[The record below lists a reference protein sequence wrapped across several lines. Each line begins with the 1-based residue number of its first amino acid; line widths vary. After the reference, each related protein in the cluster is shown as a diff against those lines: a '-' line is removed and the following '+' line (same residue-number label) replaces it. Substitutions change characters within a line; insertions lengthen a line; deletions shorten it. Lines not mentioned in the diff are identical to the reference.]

1 MPGVMRE
8 AAMTLDKREKNML
21 YVLAVVLVIFLVDFF
36 VNSEDYAW
44 LTGTGDGEQRVVE
57 RVKPKITQPRA
68 SGDEPDVVAV
78 LDWGRD
84 PFFDPSLVVKKKKT
98 RKVKKTV
105 SLNLKAISMA
115 ESGSVAM
122 INDLI
127 LTVGDQ
133 VSGYT
138 VVRIDPK
145 TVELKKEG
153 KSRILK
159 LK

>member
-1 MPGVMRE
+1 MN
-8 AAMTLDKREKNML
+8 LDKREKNML
-21 YVLAVVLVIFLVDFF
+21 YVLGVVLLVFVVDIFI
-36 VNSEDYAW
+36 NSEDYAW
-44 LTGTGDGEQRVVE
+44 LTGTDEDGPTVVE
-57 RVKPKITQPRA
+57 RVKPEISSPRVSAEKPYAA
-68 SGDEPDVVAV
+68 SV

-84 PFFDPSLVVKKKKT
+84 PFFDPSLVVKKKKV
-98 RKVKKTV
+98 RKVRKTV
-105 SLNLKAISMA
+105 HLDLKAISMA

-127 LTVGDQ
+127 LAVGDQ

-138 VVRIDPK
+138 VVRIEPK
-145 TVELKKEG
+145 AVELKKDG